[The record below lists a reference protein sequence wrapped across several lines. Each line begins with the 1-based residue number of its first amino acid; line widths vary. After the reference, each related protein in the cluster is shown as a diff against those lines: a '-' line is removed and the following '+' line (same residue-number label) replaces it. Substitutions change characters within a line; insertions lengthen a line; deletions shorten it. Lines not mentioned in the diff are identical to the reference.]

1 LRPAARRSG
10 IAQWLGE
17 RGSLTARIRAHCSQF
32 SLRRLGQGMQ
42 PPHADEMALLKL
54 PHGRKAW
61 VREVLL
67 LADGVP
73 VVYAHSVARPE
84 VLRHAWRLLVRIG
97 SRPVGDAVFARPLSL
112 RGAIRVR
119 RLQANHPLQRTA
131 CAHAGLPSTTALWAR
146 RSAFVHAGQAL
157 WVTEVFLPAI
167 AGLRQ
172 YGPEVAQ
179 AASAPLLQA
188 PFTG

>member
-1 LRPAARRSG
+1 MAL
-10 IAQWLGE
+10 WLGE
-17 RGSLTARIRAHCSQF
+17 RGSLTARIRSHCGQF
-32 SLRRLGQGMQ
+32 NLRRLGQGLQ

-84 VLRHAWRLLVRIG
+84 VLRHAWRLLLRIG
-97 SRPVGDAVFARPLSL
+97 SRPVGDAVFARPLNR

-119 RLQANHPLQRTA
+119 RLQADHPLQRAA
-131 CAHAGLPSTTALWAR
+131 CAHAGLPPATALWAR

-167 AGLRQ
+167 ASLRQ
-172 YGPEVAQ
+172 HEPAVAQ
-179 AASAPLLQA
+179 AASVPQLQA
-188 PFTG
+188 TLTG